1 MTPQDLLLMVFCL
14 IDDPMKALVLTRLRS
29 RGPRQTTLA
38 DSEVITIERV
48 GEVWG
53 LGDDQALDVSFR
65 RSPAA
70 EFPSLTRVHRTTFA
84 RQAAN
89 LCWAK
94 RRLQRSWA
102 GWLPHPRE
110 PWLVDSRPRPVCRFA
125 RARTCRRFAGQAS
138 WGFDPVAVKA
148 FYGFRLHLRTS
159 PDGVILAYQLA
170 PADAAETEV
179 IGEVVPTPPGVGLGD
194 RNSWSPAL
202 QAAFQAVG
210 GGLVAPFKTARYD
223 PDPRRSHGLLKLRRR
238 IEHAIG
244 QLVERFDCRRIR
256 IREIWHLEHRLV
268 RKILSHTV
276 AIWLNVREGHEP
288 LQFDRLVA

>member
-1 MTPQDLLLMVFCL
+1 MVFCL
-14 IDDPMKALVLTRLRS
+14 IDDQRKALVLIRLRS

-38 DSEVITIERV
+38 DREVITIERV

-53 LGDDQALDVSFR
+53 LGDDQVLDVSFR
-65 RSPAA
+65 RYSAA
-70 EFPSLTRVHRTTFA
+70 EFPSLTPVHRTPFA

-89 LCWAK
+89 LCWAQ
-94 RRLQRSWA
+94 RRLQQSWA
-102 GWLPHPRE
+102 GWLPQPRE
-110 PWLVDSRPRPVCRFA
+110 PWLVDRRPRPVCRFA
-125 RARTCRRFAGQAS
+125 RTRTGCRFAGPAS
-138 WGFDPVAVKA
+138 WGFDPGAVKA
-148 FYGFRLHLRTS
+148 FSGFRLPLRTS
-159 PDGVILAYQLA
+159 PDGVILASPWA

-194 RNSWSPAL
+194 RTSWSPAW
-202 QAAFQAVG
+202 QAAFPALG
-210 GGLVAPFKTARYD
+210 GGLVAPFQTARYD
-223 PDPRRSHGLLKLRRR
+223 PDPRRSHGLLKRRRR
-238 IEHAIG
+238 IEPAIG

-256 IREIWHLEHRLV
+256 VREIGHLEHRWV